1 MVPRPEIAQQVHP
14 VNCSLHFSSASDE
27 WPTPLEL
34 YTALNLEFGFTLDPA
49 ATVENAKCA
58 KYHTREQDGLSKDW
72 TGETVFLN
80 PPYGRGIGRWVAK
93 AYETSVTGSVVV
105 CLLPARTD
113 TSWWHRYCARGEI
126 RLLKG
131 RLKFGGAK
139 HCAPFPSAIVVFR
152 PWARPLKHVG

>member
-1 MVPRPEIAQQVHP
+1 MNAPHKLTV
-14 VNCSLHFSSASDE
+14 HFSSASDD
-27 WPTPLEL
+27 WPTPQNLFD
-34 YTALNLEFGFTLDPA
+34 ALDTEFDFTLDPA

-58 KYHTREQDGLSKDW
+58 KYYTREQNGLSKDW
-72 TGETVFLN
+72 AGETVFLN
-80 PPYGRGIGRWVAK
+80 PPYGRGIGQWVSK
-93 AYETSVTGSVVV
+93 AYETALTGSVVV
-105 CLLPARTD
+105 CLLPSRTD

-152 PWARPLKHVG
+152 PWAQPVRHVEI